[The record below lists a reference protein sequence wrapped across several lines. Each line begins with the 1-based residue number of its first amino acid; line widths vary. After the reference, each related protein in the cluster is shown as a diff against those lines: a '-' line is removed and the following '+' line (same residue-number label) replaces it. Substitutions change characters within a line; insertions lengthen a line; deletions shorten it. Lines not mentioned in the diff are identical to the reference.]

1 MLQDLSLLAEFS
13 CRLSFSFSPKALSHS
28 LPSSGLQESL
38 RTQKHG
44 WFWALHLSQ
53 ALVPIW
59 GWLPSSTQEFLH
71 TENPQLARQHQ
82 GSEHIGATVESQWS
96 AIQAWTQLSM
106 ERQTTGNT
114 EITCFNSIKITTRI
128 LNNLLYKIVY
138 YLEYISM
145 LQWKK
150 SITAETALLED

>member
-44 WFWALHLSQ
+44 WFWSPCISPRRW
-53 ALVPIW
+53 VPIW

-71 TENPQLARQHQ
+71 TENPQLASGNTRAA
-82 GSEHIGATVESQWS
+82 STSGATVEAQ
-96 AIQAWTQLSM
+96 
-106 ERQTTGNT
+106 
-114 EITCFNSIKITTRI
+114 
-128 LNNLLYKIVY
+128 
-138 YLEYISM
+138 
-145 LQWKK
+145 
-150 SITAETALLED
+150 